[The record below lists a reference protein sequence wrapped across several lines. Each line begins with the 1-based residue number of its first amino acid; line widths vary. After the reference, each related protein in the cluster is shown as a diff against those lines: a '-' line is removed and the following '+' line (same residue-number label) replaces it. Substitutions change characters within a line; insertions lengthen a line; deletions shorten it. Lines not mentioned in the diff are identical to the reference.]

1 MGKRSIPQSR
11 LRLAWLDSALIVA
24 KLLGAD
30 GSQRGGASIKTLTLR
45 DDVRLKRPTHAL
57 VCETL
62 KHVPIT
68 RLALERAGVAIAPDF
83 ERRNGG
89 DDADGADGQ
98 DAAAADGFY
107 ARLGASMEV
116 SEPRVP
122 RSLALVLAY
131 ELLFGAGIEEEH
143 QHAGSNTGKKRSGQS
158 TQQPW
163 EERAMLRADKA
174 LRTALRCVL
183 KENGAKDAEGYL
195 LSQPGGSAL
204 AAVPAHS
211 RHVRVNTLKLSTDE
225 AARRLASYVPRRD
238 PHVSDLLVFKPGT
251 DLHDHPMVRDGEIVL
266 QGKASCLPAAALE
279 PRVGWEVMD
288 CCAAPGNKT
297 THLAAL
303 VGKSGKVRAF
313 DADRVRLKRLRA
325 NAECT
330 GSSAIVTAKCA
341 DFLKLDPHDPTYAG
355 VRAVLLDPSCSGSG
369 TAGTR
374 GDYLIAAARGE
385 VVGDMGA
392 ELGADG
398 GADTAGT
405 NRHHLR
411 PDARVDALAEFQ
423 LKCLLHALTFPAAER
438 LSYSTC
444 SVHEVENEGVVRR
457 ALPRAT
463 ELGWKLHGAMP
474 GWPRRGVE
482 GAVAGAECLIRA
494 DQFEDDMEGFFVAV
508 FVRDEKKIGI
518 DARAARDAAER
529 SRRAAEEEAAREK
542 EAKRLRARGE
552 DGVRAVLKKSK
563 KKGGKPSAL
572 FR

>member
-68 RLALERAGVAIAPDF
+68 RLALERAGVAIAPDGL
-83 ERRNGG
+83 ERRNTSR
-89 DDADGADGQ
+89 DADGADGH

-107 ARLGASMEV
+107 ARLGASMEA

-174 LRTALRCVL
+174 LRTALRSIL

-238 PHVSDLLVFKPGT
+238 PHVCDLLVFKPGT

-330 GSSAIVTAKCA
+330 GSSAIVEAKCA

-392 ELGADG
+392 DRGC
-398 GADTAGT
+398 
-405 NRHHLR
+405 RHS
-411 PDARVDALAEFQ
+411 
-423 LKCLLHALTFPAAER
+423 C
-438 LSYSTC
+438 
-444 SVHEVENEGVVRR
+444 
-457 ALPRAT
+457 
-463 ELGWKLHGAMP
+463 
-474 GWPRRGVE
+474 
-482 GAVAGAECLIRA
+482 
-494 DQFEDDMEGFFVAV
+494 
-508 FVRDEKKIGI
+508 
-518 DARAARDAAER
+518 ARAPPA
-529 SRRAAEEEAAREK
+529 SG
-542 EAKRLRARGE
+542 RARGRVG
-552 DGVRAVLKKSK
+552 GVPAQVFAPRAHVP
-563 KKGGKPSAL
+563 GGGAAQLQHVQRPRS
-572 FR
+572 